1 MIDVLVVDDHTI
13 FRSGLKR
20 LFSDEADIRV
30 ADEARNSAEALT
42 KIREHKFDVVMMD
55 INMDGRSGLELLES
69 VRAEFPKLPVLVL
82 SMYPEEQYALVA
94 LKAGANGYVSKD
106 IESDE
111 LVQAVRQVATGARY
125 LTARAA
131 QKLLLHVDDDTDDR
145 PAHQRLS
152 VREHEIMLMIVKGMS
167 LTDIGEKMFISVK
180 TVSTYRTRILQ
191 KLGLASN
198 AELVLYAVR
207 HGIIS

>member
-1 MIDVLVVDDHTI
+1 MIEVLVVDDHTI

-20 LFSDEADIRV
+20 LFSDEPDIRV

-42 KIREHKFDVVMMD
+42 KIRGHKFDVVLLD
-55 INMDGRSGLELLES
+55 INMEGRSGLELLDS

-111 LVQAVRQVATGARY
+111 LVHAVRQVASGARY
-125 LTARAA
+125 LTERAA
-131 QKLLLHVDDDTDDR
+131 QKLLLRPDDATDDR
-145 PAHQRLS
+145 PAHQKLS
-152 VREHEIMLMIVKGMS
+152 VREHEIMLLIVKGMS
-167 LTDIGEKMFISVK
+167 LTEIGEKTFISVK

-198 AELVLYAVR
+198 AELVRYAMR